1 MKELEETKRIYAD
14 FINNVIILSKA
25 WGEEVITIKNYIL
38 DITDKHNVL
47 NPYKLYT
54 EANKLCIM
62 LIEKEWEYITKKTA
76 IENYEKEKQQFKANL
91 NK

>member
-1 MKELEETKRIYAD
+1 MKEAEEVKFIYNE
-14 FINNVIILSKA
+14 FISNVIILSKA
-25 WGEEVITIKNYIL
+25 WKEEVITIKNYIL
-38 DITDKHNVL
+38 DTTDKYNVL

-54 EANKLCIM
+54 EANKLCII

-76 IENYEKEKQQFKANL
+76 IENYEKEKQLLKTNL